1 MDSYALVAEDN
12 ESALQAQ
19 DVSHL
24 ESSMVVF
31 DVWATHCK

>member
-12 ESALQAQ
+12 ESAL
-19 DVSHL
+19 HL